1 MWQSIVTFLSFYLYT
16 MFCRTNVFRKKI
28 ATQILPPWQILSNKS
43 LSDKSRDTIIPLSQL
58 LSNKCLS
65 NKSVDKIFSTFAS
78 KMQKSLSS
86 CCADNCK
93 RTLSDEWTFWMKK
106 IDFRFFWIF
115 AQRVFKRASQQIEQ
129 RCQYG
134 LSKLN
139 HLEWNKI
146 QVNNLYAVD
155 PNVATLWQS

>member
-28 ATQILPPWQILSNKS
+28 ATQFLPPWQILSNKR

-93 RTLSDEWTFWMKK
+93 RTLSDEWTFWLKK
-106 IDFRFFWIF
+106 IDFRFFSDERNEDLFTYMIM
-115 AQRVFKRASQQIEQ
+115 SQPLHVSLNSM
-129 RCQYG
+129 
-134 LSKLN
+134 LSK
-139 HLEWNKI
+139 I
-146 QVNNLYAVD
+146 QKLIAD
-155 PNVATLWQS
+155 MFSW